1 MLDKCIYCERF
12 AVAIVH
18 LPIRGKKDT
27 EPVKVCSIHG
37 DELKEMGYKV
47 KLI

>member
-1 MLDKCIYCERF
+1 MSDKCKYCERF
-12 AVAIVH
+12 AVAVAH

-27 EPVKVCSIHG
+27 ELVKVCSIHG

-47 KLI
+47 ELI